1 MGMHAH
7 QELGADNGVVK
18 TKLSIA
24 MIAKISQWRLKG
36 SLRMVLPTMIRRQS
50 DGFRN
55 KLT

>member
-18 TKLSIA
+18 GKLSIA
-24 MIAKISQWRLKG
+24 MIARISHWRLKG
-36 SLRMVLPTMIRRQS
+36 SLRMVLPTMIQRQS